1 MQLVQLPNYNKW
13 YFILLVCLTFSVF
26 LFTSDGHRYS
36 FDEDVIQQQALW
48 IATMTPHDDFILG
61 ESRALFQYPEYFPY
75 NTNFVCLNGILCSQT
90 YIGSSLVEIPFIFI
104 NQAFTL
110 IDQDT
115 VFFTAEDFG
124 DPHYSYWRNSINPDF
139 TFVELVFGP
148 TISAL
153 LVGVF
158 FLVLR
163 SYRLSF
169 STSIIIS
176 LLFAFSTTVWAYS
189 QTSLNVVPAAF
200 FILLGFY
207 FFRKFLISSSKLNLL
222 ISSITLGFGFLV
234 RPDSILF
241 IIPLF
246 FYFIFILFQRTIGY
260 YPSKIKN
267 LVIYFPLFV
276 IPLFS
281 SYGLQKF
288 VDLIR
293 FGAGNTLEY
302 VGVINIINPAHHGV
316 TIGTFGMLFAP
327 GVGLFIFAPI
337 LLTCFFSFPH
347 FFQKHKGECIL
358 FIAIL
363 SCFILFYS
371 QSHAWHG
378 LNAWGE
384 RYLFAAM
391 PFLLIPLGF
400 SLEKFSSKRFTILLI
415 CLGSLG
421 VFFNISYLV
430 NDVSWFIWGLMGSG
444 KGLYELGHIETI
456 LWVHPLTLWTFE
468 FSQLTHTI
476 KYLFYSLEKS
486 LQLDIYLLKVLGP
499 NLYSIFFIL
508 PTSVLVYFIIRLS
521 RIADGA
527 QTLKH

>member
-61 ESRALFQYPEYFPY
+61 ESRALFQYPEYFPH
-75 NTNFVCLNGILCSQT
+75 NTNHVCLNGILCSQT

-104 NQAFTL
+104 NQTFTL

-115 VFFTAEDFG
+115 VFFAAEDFG

-139 TFVELVFGP
+139 TFLELVFGP
-148 TISAL
+148 TFAAL
-153 LVGVF
+153 SVGVF

-234 RPDSILF
+234 RPDTILF

-302 VGVINIINPAHHGV
+302 VGVVNIINPAHHGV

-521 RIADGA
+521 RIADGT

>member
-1 MQLVQLPNYNKW
+1 MQLVQLPNYNKL

-61 ESRALFQYPEYFPY
+61 ESRALFQYPEYFPH

-104 NQAFTL
+104 NQTFTL

-115 VFFTAEDFG
+115 VFFAAEDFG

-139 TFVELVFGP
+139 TFLELVFGP
-148 TISAL
+148 TIAAL
-153 LVGVF
+153 SVGVF

-189 QTSLNVVPAAF
+189 QTSLNILPSGF

-246 FYFIFILFQRTIGY
+246 FYFIFILIQRTIGY

-281 SYGLQKF
+281 FYGLQKF

-302 VGVINIINPAHHGV
+302 VGVVNIINPAHHGV

-430 NDVSWFIWGLMGSG
+430 TDVSWFIWGLMGSG

-476 KYLFYSLEKS
+476 KYLFYSLEMS
-486 LQLDIYLLKVLGP
+486 LQPDIYLLKVLGP

-521 RIADGA
+521 RIADSA

>member
-61 ESRALFQYPEYFPY
+61 ESRALFQYPEYFPH
-75 NTNFVCLNGILCSQT
+75 NTNHVCLNGILCSQT

-104 NQAFTL
+104 NQTFTL

-115 VFFTAEDFG
+115 VFFAAEDFG

-139 TFVELVFGP
+139 TFLELVFGP
-148 TISAL
+148 TFAAL
-153 LVGVF
+153 SVGVF

>member
-104 NQAFTL
+104 NQTFTL

-115 VFFTAEDFG
+115 VFFAAEDFG

-139 TFVELVFGP
+139 TFLELVFGP
-148 TISAL
+148 TFAAL
-153 LVGVF
+153 SVGVF

-234 RPDSILF
+234 RPDTILF

-281 SYGLQKF
+281 FYGLQKF